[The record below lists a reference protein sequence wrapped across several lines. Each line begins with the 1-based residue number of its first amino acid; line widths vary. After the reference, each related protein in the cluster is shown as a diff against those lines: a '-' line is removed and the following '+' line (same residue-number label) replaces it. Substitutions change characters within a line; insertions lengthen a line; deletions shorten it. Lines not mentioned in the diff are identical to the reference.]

1 MDHVLIALFVENME
15 TYLGEALVF
24 LQPLLIHTVKERTS
38 IPDSATFVGMTAS
51 SLPNI
56 NPTATA
62 KTKSTST
69 SIMELKQSK
78 SIKGALPTFRQ
89 SPLISHFLHSFT
101 W

>member
-38 IPDSATFVGMTAS
+38 IPDSASFVGMTAS
-51 SLPNI
+51 TLPNI

-69 SIMELKQSK
+69 SIMESLNRVNQSK
-78 SIKGALPTFRQ
+78 KRC
-89 SPLISHFLHSFT
+89 PLSDNLH
-101 W
+101 

>member
-69 SIMELKQSK
+69 SIMESLNRVNQSK
-78 SIKGALPTFRQ
+78 ERC
-89 SPLISHFLHSFT
+89 PLSNNLH
-101 W
+101 

>member
-69 SIMELKQSK
+69 SIMESLNRVNQSK
-78 SIKGALPTFRQ
+78 ERC
-89 SPLISHFLHSFT
+89 PLSDNLH
-101 W
+101 

>member
-38 IPDSATFVGMTAS
+38 IPDSASFVGMTAS

-69 SIMELKQSK
+69 SIMESLNRVNQSK
-78 SIKGALPTFRQ
+78 ERC
-89 SPLISHFLHSFT
+89 PLSNNLH
-101 W
+101 

>member
-38 IPDSATFVGMTAS
+38 IPDSANFVGMTAS

-69 SIMELKQSK
+69 SIMESLNRVNQSK
-78 SIKGALPTFRQ
+78 ERC
-89 SPLISHFLHSFT
+89 PLSDNLH
-101 W
+101 